1 MKKSIMIELLL
12 LSVILAGC
20 SYNVSKTKGID
31 INVIT
36 TNATAVAKADENG
49 QPDVFN
55 TIDFYVPNRPD
66 EALLFNEY
74 SQFIELLDEYNLV
87 IFDEMIKQRYDEKY
101 FDENILILFIHVNKT
116 GYSYEYLLKQE
127 EFDLSLSVTIKYKG
141 KINEDDEDFYR
152 CRLHWITAKKSDI
165 KEVEKCTCVIKYIKR
180 YI

>member
-1 MKKSIMIELLL
+1 MIELLF

-55 TIDFYVPNRPD
+55 TIDFYVPNRQD

-101 FDENILILFIHVNKT
+101 FDENILILFIHTNKT
-116 GYSYEYLLKQE
+116 GYTYEYLLKQE
-127 EFDLSLSVTIKYKG
+127 KFDLSLSVTIKYKE
-141 KINEDDEDFYR
+141 KINEVEQDFYR

-165 KEVEKCTCVIKYIKR
+165 KEAEKCTCVIKYIKR